1 MSIHL
6 IFFIKLFLRDPK
18 TVVLSVCTG
27 VGDCLCYIYSSVCRC
42 VTASWKLMSSAPNS
56 ASDTEDM
63 TVLII
68 YAIVRTTPLL
78 DGFAV
83 LTDMQK
89 CSLALLRALV
99 SKRYDAL
106 LWMAG
111 IMLLAR
117 NVSMELGGVAA

>member
-1 MSIHL
+1 MSINL
-6 IFFIKLFLRDPK
+6 SFVVTFFFTTPK
-18 TVVLSVCTG
+18 AVVLSICTG

-63 TVLII
+63 NVLIFCV
-68 YAIVRTTPLL
+68 IVRTTPLL
-78 DGFAV
+78 DGFAA

-99 SKRYDAL
+99 SKRYDVF
-106 LWMAG
+106 LWMVG
-111 IMLLAR
+111 IMLIAR
-117 NVSMELGGVAA
+117 NMSMELGGVAA